1 MRIVFADERLGRICT
16 DEAHKLGLPIAVIS
30 AARRRLI
37 QLDAARDERDLRNLK
52 GMHYKKLVGAREGQ
66 RSVRINDQYRIV
78 FTVDEAERPPVI
90 RILEIGDIH

>member
-1 MRIVFADERLGRICT
+1 MRIVFDDERLCRICT
-16 DEAHKLGLPIAVIS
+16 DEAYKLGLPIAVIS

-52 GMHYKKLVGAREGQ
+52 GMHYKKLSGEREGQ

-78 FTVDEAERPPVI
+78 FTVEDTERPPVI